1 MTIIERIDD
10 INSFL
15 TSQRKQFSIVVSETD
30 KLKNTYS
37 LKEKQIL
44 KKYLNKRHDIN
55 QVYNEVLKFYRIAKD
70 NTRDELVKRGKKPIA
85 PDINLL
91 SGMLYK
97 IDENNYNDYT
107 ASKIVELVGNNIVFL
122 ENQINEIDGFEKE
135 ELGKLETELK
145 NKLSDLKLKKHNI
158 LQSCDDYLSGQEVGN
173 LRKLLDIINKEYGF
187 DNHYAVRK
195 KNGLNKTLL
204 YGYQQRNLSIPSGL
218 QQKAQ
223 KELGNNYRNNY
234 IDCPCGFNFNKLT
247 YIVAEYVPCIESEI
261 QNGIKAL
268 VINVLL
274 SVPVEYIRISIFD
287 SIMYSANILGELS
300 SLAGQQGGVIE
311 SVPKSEDDLKNKIK
325 ALSEYY
331 RTVERKIGKNNVF
344 DHNKKVSSTERIPL
358 RLMII
363 NREEKKYISTS
374 SEMSYLLYNAHKLG
388 IIVVELVCNR
398 DGGSKS
404 NSIDQN
410 ILTNINGEIRIVT
423 DSDGRLYRFQD
434 KAFYPFRWHQAP
446 NRLSDEFISSLEG
459 QIKLQKRDSDLFS
472 YYPLKVPERSSGK
485 RRPIIIP
492 FARDDNDAIVSC
504 TFENE
509 NFAAYIMG
517 ASRSGKSTLL
527 HVMICSLIM
536 NYHPDEVELWLVDF
550 KKTEFRCYGDSC
562 PPHLKYLLLE
572 ESEDLIFDLIDELT
586 ETLNERMRVF
596 SDNGWSKLSE
606 VPSKIYMPAIFII
619 IDEFAQVSQ
628 KLRDSQFSGE
638 TNYARK
644 LENILAKGAAFGV
657 KFIFASQ
664 SYNTGIEGLTQ
675 TARKQ
680 IQMRFALKNTSDEV
694 KDTLNLNSYQ
704 IDERLMQLISSLRV
718 YETLFKRIDNT
729 GATIVDRYFN
739 LKVEMSELKSA
750 IEFLNS
756 KLYPTDSLIERFS
769 YINKNPVLLIND
781 QPLTFKSLVP
791 KYISFEKNISN
802 SRTYRD
808 VDLDDVFIY
817 LGVPCSFKLVKP
829 ILFKKMAS
837 QNLLLVGGEIDT
849 QACILLSIIN
859 SWRKIDTKLSNFEIW
874 AHEQYPTF
882 KRYKDRWQQAKC
894 ESDIRKITERTEKLI
909 DNLSN
914 SITTNKLIVCMGLDF
929 LYDDFDDYINL
940 SNLRKTSKGSN
951 PSENSGIDLWS
962 LMNSTDVTQEQIK
975 TYNNTTD
982 SNNTEHDVHE
992 VIGDLRK
999 NMNLLL
1005 SMASKK
1011 GIHFVFLFTHH
1022 QNYRAT
1028 KIRASDCQH
1037 KVLFPMSRTESKD
1050 IANIDTSDLGNGIF
1064 VYSDG
1069 YKNFYMRPH
1078 IYRGVPCNG
1087 WIFDNGT
1094 IIKL

>member
-1 MTIIERIDD
+1 MTIRERIDE
-10 INSFL
+10 INSFFIN
-15 TSQRKQFSIVVSETD
+15 QRKRFSLVESEIDT
-30 KLKNTYS
+30 LKHTYT
-37 LKEKQIL
+37 LREEQIR
-44 KKYLNKRHDIN
+44 KKYLNRRNDVN
-55 QVYNEVLKFYRIAKD
+55 RVYNEVLKFYRIAKD
-70 NTRDELVKRGKKPIA
+70 NTRAELVKRGKQPIA

-91 SGMLYK
+91 SEMVYK
-97 IDENNYNDYT
+97 IDENNYNDST
-107 ASKIVELVGNNIVFL
+107 ASKIVELSSNYIVFL
-122 ENQINEIDGFEKE
+122 EHQINEIDGIEKE
-135 ELGKLETELK
+135 ELDKLETELK
-145 NKLSDLKLKKHNI
+145 NKLLVLKRKKQSILK
-158 LQSCDDYLSGQEVGN
+158 SCEDYLSGQEVGN
-173 LRKLLDIINKEYGF
+173 LRKLFDILDKEYGF
-187 DNHYAVRK
+187 GNNYAVRK
-195 KNGLNKTLL
+195 TNGLNKTLL
-204 YGYQQRNLSIPSGL
+204 YGYQQRKLSIPLSL

-223 KELGNNYRNNY
+223 KELGKNYKNNY
-234 IDCPCGFNFNKLT
+234 IDCPCGFNFSKQT
-247 YIVAEYVPCIESEI
+247 YIIAEYVPCIESEI
-261 QNGIKAL
+261 QNGIKGL

-274 SVPVEYIRISIFD
+274 SLPIEDIRVSILD
-287 SIMYSANILGELS
+287 SIKYSANMLGDLS
-300 SLAGQQGGVIE
+300 SLAGLQGGVIE
-311 SVPKSEDDLKNKIK
+311 SVPKNEDDLKNKIK
-325 ALSEYY
+325 ALSEHY
-331 RTVERKIGKNNVF
+331 RSVERKIGKRNVF
-344 DHNKKVSSTERIPL
+344 DHNKRVSSTERIPL
-358 RLMII
+358 RLLLI
-363 NREEKKYISTS
+363 NREEKKYNSTS
-374 SEMSYLLYNAHKLG
+374 SEISYLLNNAHKLG

-404 NSIDQN
+404 HNIEQN
-410 ILTNINGEIRIVT
+410 ILTNTNGEIRIVA
-423 DSDGRLYRFQD
+423 DSAGRLYRLQD

-459 QIKLQKRDSDLFS
+459 QIKRNKRDPDLFS

-492 FARDDNDAIVSC
+492 FARDDNDSIVSC

-550 KKTEFRCYGDSC
+550 KKTEFRRYAQSS

-572 ESEDLIFDLIDELT
+572 ESEDLIFDLIDELK
-586 ETLNERMRVF
+586 EILNERMRVF

-606 VPSKIYMPAIFII
+606 VPSQIYMPAIFII

-638 TNYARK
+638 TNYSRE

-664 SYNTGIEGLTQ
+664 SYNTGVEGLSQ

-680 IQMRFALKNTSDEV
+680 IQMRFALKNTADEV

-718 YETLFKRIDNT
+718 YETLFKRIDDNT

-756 KLYPTDSLIERFS
+756 KLYPTDSLIDRFS

-808 VDLDDVFIY
+808 VDSDDVFIY

-982 SNNTEHDVHE
+982 SNNTDHD

-1022 QNYRAT
+1022 QNYRAA

-1069 YKNFYMRPH
+1069 YKTFYMRPH

>member
-1 MTIIERIDD
+1 MTIRERVDE
-10 INSFL
+10 INSFFAN
-15 TSQRKQFSIVVSETD
+15 QRKRFSLVVSEIDT
-30 KLKNTYS
+30 LKKTHS
-37 LKEKQIL
+37 LREEQIR
-44 KKYLNKRHDIN
+44 KKYLNRRNDVKR
-55 QVYNEVLKFYRIAKD
+55 VYNEVLKFYRIAKD
-70 NTRDELVKRGKKPIA
+70 NTRVELLRSGKQPIA

-91 SGMLYK
+91 SEMLYK
-97 IDENNYNDYT
+97 IDENNYNDST
-107 ASKIVELVGNNIVFL
+107 ASKIVELSSNYIVFL
-122 ENQINEIDGFEKE
+122 ENQINEIDGFEKD
-135 ELGKLETELK
+135 ELRKLETDLK
-145 NKLSDLKLKKHNI
+145 NKLSVLKLKKQTI
-158 LQSCDDYLSGQEVGN
+158 LKSCEDYLSGHEVCN
-173 LRKLLDIINKEYGF
+173 LRKLLDILDKEYGF
-187 DNHYAVRK
+187 GNNYAVRK
-195 KNGLNKTLL
+195 TNGLNKTLL
-204 YGYQQRNLSIPSGL
+204 YGYQQRNLSIPLSL

-223 KELGNNYRNNY
+223 KELGNSYKNNY
-234 IDCPCGFNFNKLT
+234 IDCPCGFNFSKQT
-247 YIVAEYVPCIESEI
+247 YIIAEYVPCIESEI
-261 QNGIKAL
+261 QNGIKGL

-274 SVPVEYIRISIFD
+274 SLPIEDIRVSILD
-287 SIMYSANILGELS
+287 SIKYSANMLGDLS
-300 SLAGQQGGVIE
+300 SLAGLQGGVIE
-311 SVPKSEDDLKNKIK
+311 SVPKSEDDLKHKIK

-331 RTVERKIGKNNVF
+331 RAVEQKIGKINVF
-344 DHNKKVSSTERIPL
+344 DHNKRVSSTERIPL
-358 RLMII
+358 RLLLI
-363 NREEKKYISTS
+363 NREEKKYNSTS
-374 SEMSYLLYNAHKLG
+374 SEISYLLYNAHKLG

-398 DGGSKS
+398 DGGSK
-404 NSIDQN
+404 NHNIEQN
-410 ILTNINGEIRIVT
+410 ILTNTNGEVRIVA

-434 KAFYPFRWHQAP
+434 KVFYPFRWHQAP
-446 NRLSDEFISSLEG
+446 NKLSDEFISSLEG
-459 QIKLQKRDSDLFS
+459 QIKRQKRDSDLFS
-472 YYPLKVPERSSGK
+472 YYSLKVPERSSGK

-550 KKTEFRCYGDSC
+550 KKTEFRRYGDSC

-606 VPSKIYMPAIFII
+606 VPSQIYMPAIFLI

-664 SYNTGIEGLTQ
+664 SYNTGIEGLSQ

-718 YETLFKRIDNT
+718 HETLFKRVDDNT

-739 LKVEMSELKSA
+739 LKVEMPELKTA

-756 KLYPTDSLIERFS
+756 KLHPTHSSLERFS
-769 YINKNPVLLIND
+769 YINKNPLLLIND

-791 KYISFEKNISN
+791 KYIAFEKNVSK
-802 SRTYRD
+802 SRYYRD
-808 VDLDDVFIY
+808 VDSDDVFIH

-829 ILFKKMAS
+829 ILLKRLVS

-849 QACILLSIIN
+849 QACVLLSIIN
-859 SWRKIDTKLSNFEIW
+859 SWRNKDTKLSNFEIW
-874 AHEQYPTF
+874 ASEQYPTF
-882 KRYKDRWQQAKC
+882 KRYKDRWHQAKC
-894 ESDIRKITERTEKLI
+894 ECDIRKITERTEELI
-909 DNLSN
+909 DNISN
-914 SITTNKLIVCMGLDF
+914 NIITDRLIVCMGLDLLF
-929 LYDDFDDYINL
+929 DDFDDYISL
-940 SNLRKTSKGSN
+940 LNLRKTSKKSI
-951 PSENSGIDLWS
+951 SSKKNSIDLWS
-962 LMNSTDVTQEQIK
+962 LMNSPDVTQEQIR

-982 SNNTEHDVHE
+982 SNNMDHD
-992 VIGDLRK
+992 VIGDFRK

-1011 GIHFVFLFTHH
+1011 GIHFVFLFTHY
-1022 QNYRAT
+1022 QNYCAS
-1028 KIRASDCQH
+1028 KIKASDCQH
-1037 KVLFPMSRTESKD
+1037 KVLFPMSKTESKD
-1050 IANIDTSDLGNGIF
+1050 IANIDTSDLGDGMF

-1087 WIFDNGT
+1087 WIIDNDT